1 MEQKVVYFLINVE
14 HGKLKI
20 VSNDLRKIEEIVE
33 VVEVFGRYDIIAKA
47 LVNDDYHLKSF
58 YQNKITL
65 LSGITR
71 TETVIGLPEDEG
83 EDAENTEGEHTEHP
97 EEENTEHSEED
108 VAFEI

>member
-1 MEQKVVYFLINVE
+1 MEQKIVYFLVNVE

-20 VSNDLRKIEEIVE
+20 VSNALQKIEEIVE

-47 LVNDDYHLKSF
+47 LVDDDYHLKSF

-71 TETVIGLPEDEG
+71 TETVIGLPEDEK
-83 EDAENTEGEHTEHP
+83 EDTGDHSDEHAEEHTG
-97 EEENTEHSEED
+97 HSEED
-108 VAFEI
+108 VSFEI